1 MYARIRVVSTGVLT
15 PSHAH
20 RFPAPDPISFMVA
33 VEPLYFAVLPGSVVP
48 TILVIVAVAT
58 IAGAFVVPFV
68 TKRLKAVADDVRA
81 EIAAQNTRKS
91 Q

>member
-1 MYARIRVVSTGVLT
+1 
-15 PSHAH
+15 
-20 RFPAPDPISFMVA
+20 MVA
-33 VEPLYFAVLPGSVVP
+33 VEPLHFGVLPGSVVP

-68 TKRLKAVADDVRA
+68 TKRLMAVADDVRA
-81 EIAAQNTRKS
+81 EIAGQHARKS